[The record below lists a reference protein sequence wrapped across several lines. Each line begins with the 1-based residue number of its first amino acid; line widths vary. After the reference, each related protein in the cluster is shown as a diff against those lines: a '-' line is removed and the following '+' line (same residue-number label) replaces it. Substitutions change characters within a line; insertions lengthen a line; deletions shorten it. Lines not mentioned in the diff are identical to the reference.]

1 MGIDI
6 DADLCLDL
14 TVGGRFTQKPMT
26 EQVKF
31 LESFLKRHTSSV
43 IKTRTLQAKVMSS
56 VDESSLVE
64 SKPIPSFS
72 LDSTY
77 EPSPEPRTPKKRI
90 IHPSEFPIKFDDY
103 GNTSK
108 LFWHNPHEVAF
119 PKVEPS
125 KEWLMKV
132 KRFSEAIWI
141 LSPSMTMPYS
151 LRGIVVNTLH
161 NPTVET
167 NIMSEFLAKNLLG
180 NMPLV
185 PTNKLFKSPT

>member
-1 MGIDI
+1 
-6 DADLCLDL
+6 
-14 TVGGRFTQKPMT
+14 MT

-64 SKPIPSFS
+64 SKPIPS
-72 LDSTY
+72 LDLTH
-77 EPSPEPRTPKKRI
+77 EPSPEPRTPKERI
-90 IHPSEFPIKFDDY
+90 LHPLEFLIEFEDS
-103 GNTSK
+103 GNTSRH
-108 LFWHNPHEVAF
+108 FWHNPHEVAF

-125 KEWLMKV
+125 KEWLTKV

-141 LSPSMTMPYS
+141 LSPSMAMPCS
-151 LRGIVVNTLH
+151 LRGTVIEALY
-161 NPTVET
+161 NPTVGT
-167 NIMSEFLAKNLLG
+167 SIMSEYLAKNLLD

-185 PTNKLFKSPT
+185 LEHLEYVLLR